1 LYLTNIERKLSGDCQ
16 LFDGDGLESMV
27 HSDLEGTHEIVGR
40 ESERMLLTRVVDL
53 DGHQVAEKL
62 DYDESLFIQSE
73 TFKMSNPGREEYAK
87 YNKQGNG
94 FTTHVYRQT
103 VRTFF
108 LPSFFMAELSSQALV
123 FTPKNYRHAFLL
135 GQASDYFRSKISL
148 TGTGGNS
155 SG

>member
-1 LYLTNIERKLSGDCQ
+1 
-16 LFDGDGLESMV
+16 
-27 HSDLEGTHEIVGR
+27 
-40 ESERMLLTRVVDL
+40 
-53 DGHQVAEKL
+53 
-62 DYDESLFIQSE
+62 
-73 TFKMSNPGREEYAK
+73 MSNPGREEYAK

-94 FTTHVYRQT
+94 FTTQVYRQT

-108 LPSFFMAELSSQALV
+108 LPSFFMAKLSSQALV